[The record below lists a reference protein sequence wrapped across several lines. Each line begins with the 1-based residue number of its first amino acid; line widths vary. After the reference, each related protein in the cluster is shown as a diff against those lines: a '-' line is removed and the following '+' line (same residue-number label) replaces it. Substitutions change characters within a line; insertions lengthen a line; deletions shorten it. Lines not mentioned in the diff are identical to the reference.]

1 MSVEEFF
8 DRVISVKLPED
19 CESLDIIDQTLHPG
33 TVKRI
38 NRRTKE

>member
-19 CESLDIIDQTLHPG
+19 RVCAFGNEFLL
-33 TVKRI
+33 
-38 NRRTKE
+38 E